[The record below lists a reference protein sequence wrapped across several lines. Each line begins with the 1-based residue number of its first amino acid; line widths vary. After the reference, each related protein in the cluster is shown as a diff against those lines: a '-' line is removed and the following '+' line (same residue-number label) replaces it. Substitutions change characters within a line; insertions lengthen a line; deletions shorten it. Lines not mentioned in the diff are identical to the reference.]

1 MFPKQASES
10 RAPIVY
16 RDLITIWADAAPG
29 GSGNPLYTTSI
40 GRDVSAEVMQVSGGE
55 TVRGHQVDQVTA
67 FVVGMRDN
75 PLINPTSRLKVE
87 VTSGQ
92 YKGQVLYTHR
102 VLREN
107 AHGRPAR
114 LQLHCKGGDL

>member
-1 MFPKQASES
+1 MFPKQANES

-16 RDLITIWADAAPG
+16 RDLVTILADTAPG
-29 GSGNPLYTTSI
+29 GSGNPLYTTTI
-40 GRDVSAEVMQVSGGE
+40 ARDVPSEVRQVSGGE
-55 TVRGHQVDQVTA
+55 FVRGHQVDQVTV

-75 PLINPTSRLKVE
+75 PLISPTSRLKIE

-92 YKGQVLYTHR
+92 YKGQVLFTHR
-102 VLREN
+102 VLSEN
-107 AHGRPAR
+107 DHGRPAR